1 MELNALC
8 TVRRQL
14 TRQLDR
20 RAALICMV
28 VAQAGGNK
36 DADIDMFLPKT
47 DDEIRAERQAR
58 FLAWVEKHQ
67 ALTKAEEGRP
77 RA

>member
-20 RAALICMV
+20 RAALICLV

-36 DADIDMFLPKT
+36 DAEIDDFMPKT
-47 DDEIRAERQAR
+47 EAELSAERQAR
-58 FLAWVEKHQ
+58 FLAWVDKHR
-67 ALTKAEEGRP
+67 ALTKAAEGQQH
-77 RA
+77 A

>member
-36 DADIDMFLPKT
+36 DAEIEDFMPKT
-47 DDEIRAERQAR
+47 EAELRADREAR
-58 FLAWVEKHQ
+58 VLAWVE
-67 ALTKAEEGRP
+67 
-77 RA
+77 RAVPHTDASNGTH

>member
-36 DADIDMFLPKT
+36 DAEIEDFMPKT
-47 DDEIRAERQAR
+47 EAELAAERQAR
-58 FLAWVEKHQ
+58 FLAWVD
-67 ALTKAEEGRP
+67 KAVTLSPADEGSH
-77 RA
+77 